1 MMGDYLLAL
10 LGPLAW
16 FTAHVLSYI
25 VVPGAHEA
33 RGAPQLALVDAPA
46 AVVVLVVA
54 VIAALRFRRLPQA
67 DQRRRF
73 ILGCAIALALGSL
86 LLLVGLALPGLLL
99 PAGAEL

>member
-1 MMGDYLLAL
+1 MIGDYLLVL

-33 RGAPQLALVDAPA
+33 RGVPQLALVDAPA
-46 AVVVLVVA
+46 AVLAIVVA
-54 VIAALRFRRLPQA
+54 VLAFRRFRRLA
-67 DQRRRF
+67 EAEQRRRVV
-73 ILGCAIALALGSL
+73 LGCAIALALLSL
-86 LLLVGLALPGLLL
+86 LLVLGIALPGLLL

>member
-1 MMGDYLLAL
+1 MIGDYLLAL

-46 AVVVLVVA
+46 ALVALVVA
-54 VIAALRFRRLPQA
+54 VLAFRRFRRIPA
-67 DQRRRF
+67 DDQRRRF
-73 ILGCAIALALGSL
+73 VVGCAIALSLGSL
-86 LLLVGLALPGLLL
+86 LLLLGLALPGLLL